1 MVVRW
6 IYLQMEPF
14 VYVLL
19 DLHHYLVEFV
29 VFVALRDRH
38 AIDEIVHSP
47 FWVAALSRAH
57 QTAMHLT

>member
-19 DLHHYLVEFV
+19 DLHHYLVFV
-29 VFVALRDRH
+29 VAVAVMGRH
-38 AIDEIVHSP
+38 AINEIDHFP
-47 FWVAALSRAH
+47 FWVAALSLAH
-57 QTAMHLT
+57 QTAMHLM